1 MMQYLKE
8 PDVLPAN
15 ARRHDRK
22 SSKKYNAYN
31 QTKPYQPTKKCLLMA
46 CEILKTVGKHEIIYA
61 QIFTENQKNGSN
73 QRIKNKNLK
82 ASNFCGFQTN
92 LQKW

>member
-1 MMQYLKE
+1 M
-8 PDVLPAN
+8 V
-15 ARRHDRK
+15 
-22 SSKKYNAYN
+22 
-31 QTKPYQPTKKCLLMA
+31 
-46 CEILKTVGKHEIIYA
+46 CEILRTIRKHEIIYA

-82 ASNFCGFQTN
+82 ASNFLGFQTN